1 MTNKPTPQEQ
11 PLSAAMAAGV
21 AKPASAT
28 KGSASRKRN
37 SAPDNAENLSNSDS
51 SVNLAHKIDYT
62 HTRRVELNRKVLMDN
77 RVVAAFEADP
87 RAGAY
92 RQLRTRILRDIR
104 ANNWRTLAITSA
116 HTGEGKT
123 LTAVNIAIALAQEV
137 NQTVLLVDLDFKGP
151 NVMDVLGIKVD
162 AGLVECLKGEVEL
175 KDIMVNP
182 GLDRLVVIPALPVKG
197 HTSEILSSPTMRTVL
212 EEIINQYDDR
222 LIIFDLPPLLLD
234 DDALV
239 FTPYVDAS
247 LLIVESGGR
256 TRARDVE
263 HCLQLLQ
270 GTNVIGTV
278 FNKLAEYELG

>member
-1 MTNKPTPQEQ
+1 
-11 PLSAAMAAGV
+11 
-21 AKPASAT
+21 
-28 KGSASRKRN
+28 
-37 SAPDNAENLSNSDS
+37 
-51 SVNLAHKIDYT
+51 
-62 HTRRVELNRKVLMDN
+62 
-77 RVVAAFEADP
+77 
-87 RAGAY
+87 
-92 RQLRTRILRDIR
+92 
-104 ANNWRTLAITSA
+104 
-116 HTGEGKT
+116 
-123 LTAVNIAIALAQEV
+123 
-137 NQTVLLVDLDFKGP
+137 
-151 NVMDVLGIKVD
+151 
-162 AGLVECLKGEVEL
+162 
-175 KDIMVNP
+175 
-182 GLDRLVVIPALPVKG
+182 
-197 HTSEILSSPTMRTVL
+197 MRTVL